1 MFDDIEGLCVPALI
15 YLIYGTTRVIMDTYK
30 GLFNLAMMQIFITIL
45 FTYLLNV
52 LCRGGL
58 GIISW
63 IIVAIPFLLMSV
75 IAVVL
80 LGAFGLDP
88 VTGKAV
94 YTPQAPNQNNQPNM
108 QPNQPNM
115 QPSNTGRNQPTNTS
129 SNTSSTTGMNQPTN
143 TTSNTSSTTGM
154 NQPTNTSSNTS
165 STTGRNQPT
174 NTSSNTSSNQTTNM
188 ATNTVSNQPSNQIT
202 IPNRNQFY
210 NSNSIYDYD
219 Y

>member
-94 YTPQAPNQNNQPNM
+94 YTPQAQNQNNQPNM
-108 QPNQPNM
+108 QQ
-115 QPSNTGRNQPTNTS
+115 SNTGRNQPTNTS
-129 SNTSSTTGMNQPTN
+129 SNT
-143 TTSNTSSTTGM
+143 
-154 NQPTNTSSNTS
+154 
-165 STTGRNQPT
+165 GRNQPT
-174 NTSSNTSSNQTTNM
+174 NTSSNTGMNQTTNTSSNTGMNQTTNM
-188 ATNTVSNQPSNQIT
+188 ATNTVSNQPNNQMN
-202 IPNRNQFY
+202 IPNRNQMY

>member
-94 YTPQAPNQNNQPNM
+94 YTPQAPNQNKQPNM
-108 QPNQPNM
+108 QPNKQPNI
-115 QPSNTGRNQPTNTS
+115 QLPSNQLSNQPTNTS
-129 SNTSSTTGMNQPTN
+129 SNTGSYQP
-143 TTSNTSSTTGM
+143 SNTSSNTGSYQPSNTSNNTGS
-154 NQPTNTSSNTS
+154 NQPSNTSSNTGSHQPSNTSSNTS
-165 STTGRNQPT
+165 N
-174 NTSSNTSSNQTTNM
+174 
-188 ATNTVSNQPSNQIT
+188 NTVSNQASNQW
-202 IPNRNQFY
+202 Y
-210 NSNSIYDYD
+210 NNSSTYDYD